1 MGAKVQ
7 RELAA
12 METERE
18 LQDREAFACLF
29 TAVTPSPRAMND
41 TK

>member
-1 MGAKVQ
+1 MGTKVQ
-7 RELAA
+7 REVAA

-18 LQDREAFACLF
+18 LQDRESFAYSF
-29 TAVTPSPRAMND
+29 TAVTPLPRAMSD